1 MPRSKPTTIRLTIAR
16 VGSRRFE
23 LRDHRGMVLDT
34 VDTRLAALDLV
45 NAMKRQCDGG
55 WRIEVSWHGCEAP

>member
-1 MPRSKPTTIRLTIAR
+1 MPRPTTTTIRLTIAR

-23 LRDHRGMVLDT
+23 LRDDRGIVLDR

-45 NAMKRQCDGG
+45 NAMKRQCGAG
-55 WRIEVSWHGCEAP
+55 WRIEIAWLGCEAP